1 MRKRE
6 KKMENQEYPDKW
18 QLPHHYVCQLCAEAG
33 MVWFGF
39 SLIMTVVS
47 MIQLFRLPAGEI
59 VLENAGYAY
68 EFSSM
73 GGIVRCG
80 MQYLPMYGEIVSNKA
95 FCEAFL
101 GLSILVRDIP
111 YLVLL
116 AYLVKLLKTIRS
128 SHSPFVAK
136 TTKYARRAGILM
148 VLMGFLQ
155 KLVMQTGMAA
165 IAYHTFYMNNPF
177 VPQWIL
183 AGVIVLLMSDIFE
196 RGCELQQFSDETL

>member
-1 MRKRE
+1 
-6 KKMENQEYPDKW
+6 MESREYPDKW

-33 MVWFGF
+33 MVWFLC
-39 SLIMTVVS
+39 SLIATAAS
-47 MIQLFRLPAGEI
+47 MIYLFLKPAGEI
-59 VLENAGYAY
+59 VLKNTGYGY
-68 EFSSM
+68 EFPII
-73 GGIVRCG
+73 GGMYARCG
-80 MQYLPMYGEIVSNKA
+80 MQYLPQYGEIISNKA

-111 YLVLL
+111 YLILL

-128 SHSPFVAK
+128 SHSPFVEKTAK
-136 TTKYARRAGILM
+136 YTRRAGLLM
-148 VLMGFLQ
+148 IIMGCFQ

-165 IAYHTFYMNNPF
+165 IAFHTLYINNPF

-183 AGVIVLLMSDIFE
+183 AGVIILLMSDIFD